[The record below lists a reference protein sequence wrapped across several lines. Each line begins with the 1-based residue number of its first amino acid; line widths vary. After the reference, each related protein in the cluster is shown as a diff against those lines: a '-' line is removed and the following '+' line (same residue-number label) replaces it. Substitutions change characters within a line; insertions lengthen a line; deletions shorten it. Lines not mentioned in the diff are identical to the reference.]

1 MSLESEIQNL
11 TAAVENLAFIIK
23 QSAVLTHTNAVQQSI
38 EKTTLIGENLYSNV
52 YAPLRTDDEVNN
64 KVMQDPAYVK
74 PNPVVVDTKEP
85 ILAPPAPIVVMPAP
99 MPVAPPAVAM
109 PPVPTFTPPAAPV
122 APLGA
127 KAPFSDAKGLMD
139 YLMKTYGTLGPEK
152 GAKIQEVMKSL
163 GANAVNEVTADK
175 YDALFAGV
183 EALK

>member
-1 MSLESEIQNL
+1 MSLESQIENL

-23 QSAVLTHTNAVQQSI
+23 QSAAMTQAHTI
-38 EKTTLIGENLYSNV
+38 GEKTVKNL

-64 KVMQDPAYVK
+64 KVMQDPSYVK

-85 ILAPPAPIVVMPAP
+85 ILAPPAPIVV
-99 MPVAPPAVAM
+99 APPVVAM
-109 PPVPTFTPPAAPV
+109 PPVPTFITQPPAPTV
-122 APLGA
+122 AQS

-139 YLMKTYGTLGPEK
+139 YLMKTYSTLGPEK